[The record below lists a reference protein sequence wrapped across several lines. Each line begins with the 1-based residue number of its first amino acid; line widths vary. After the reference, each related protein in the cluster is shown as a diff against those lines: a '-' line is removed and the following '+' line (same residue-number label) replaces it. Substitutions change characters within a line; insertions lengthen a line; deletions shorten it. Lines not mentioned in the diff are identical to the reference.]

1 MLNRKILK
9 QPTHILAQCYQIQ
22 LCSSFRKIL
31 FFRKVRKGLKRFM
44 NGKQQYNSWWQP
56 QSVLLVSTW
65 KSPINSSGKCCNEF
79 IFSPIFHYI
88 NGLACMECSNKVGD
102 RRVLIQV
109 LNFNGQ
115 SNKLRVD
122 AKLCSVTSGHILLHT
137 MAWVLLR
144 VFIFAQLTFPHK
156 M

>member
-1 MLNRKILK
+1 
-9 QPTHILAQCYQIQ
+9 
-22 LCSSFRKIL
+22 
-31 FFRKVRKGLKRFM
+31 
-44 NGKQQYNSWWQP
+44 
-56 QSVLLVSTW
+56 
-65 KSPINSSGKCCNEF
+65 
-79 IFSPIFHYI
+79 
-88 NGLACMECSNKVGD
+88 MECSNKVGE

-144 VFIFAQLTFPHK
+144 VFIFGQLTFPHK